1 MSGTV
6 IPSPPRRRGLQS
18 LAPMFV
24 GLFERYM
31 PDPFVLAIGLTAVS
45 ALLALLIAPKGSPEN
60 IVGSWYAGIFAIL
73 GFAFQMILIL
83 ATGHALA
90 HAPVVARLLRR
101 LVGLARTPN
110 QAVVLTFLV
119 AAAASLLNWGF
130 GLVVGAILARE
141 AARHVRLDFGWL
153 VAAAYSGF
161 AVWASGISS
170 SIALTQASH
179 GNALNIVEKITGGL
193 LPLSDTVFATF
204 NWLPTLVIV
213 LLMPAVFVA
222 IRPADADVAAYVP
235 EPEAPSPPLNQA
247 NTQSNSLARR
257 MDRSPAGSLFLLAA
271 GLAAV
276 AVLRIEGKLALD
288 VNMVILIFLIGG
300 IALHGNPVAY
310 GAAMRNAARQ
320 TGGMMLQYPFY
331 GGIMGIMSGT
341 GLADAISKAFVAVS
355 SAHTLPFWSY
365 ICSLIITFFVPSG
378 GGHWAVQGPFVVPA
392 AATLHASMAG
402 SAMAVAMGEQVANM
416 LQPFWALP
424 VVAMAGI
431 GIQRVMGYTV
441 VTFVVTGIIY
451 AVSLLVLI

>member
-6 IPSPPRRRGLQS
+6 VPSPPRRRGLQS

-24 GLFERYM
+24 DLFERYM

-60 IVGSWYAGIFAIL
+60 IVGSWYTGIFAIL

-90 HAPVVARLLRR
+90 HAPVVSRFLRR

-119 AAAASLLNWGF
+119 AAAASWLNWGF

-141 AARHVRLDFGWL
+141 VARHVRLDFGWL

-161 AVWASGISS
+161 VIWASGISS

-179 GNALNIVEKITGGL
+179 GNTLNIVEKITGGL

-204 NWLPTLVIV
+204 NWLPTLIIV
-213 LLMPAVFVA
+213 LVMPVVFVA
-222 IRPADADVAAYVP
+222 IRPADADVAAFVP
-235 EPEAPSPPLNQA
+235 EPEAPPPPPD
-247 NTQSNSLARR
+247 QSNSMARR
-257 MDRSPAGSLFLLAA
+257 MDRSPIGSLFLVAA

-300 IALHGNPVAY
+300 IALHGNPIAY

-441 VTFVVTGIIY
+441 VTFVVPGIIY

>member
-1 MSGTV
+1 MSEIV
-6 IPSPPRRRGLQS
+6 QPRPRRRGLQS
-18 LAPMFV
+18 LAPIFV

-31 PDPFVLAIGLTAVS
+31 PDPFVLAIGLTVVTAI
-45 ALLALLIAPKGSPEN
+45 LALLIAPHGSPAM
-60 IVGSWYAGIFAIL
+60 IVSTWYTGLFAIL
-73 GFAFQMILIL
+73 TFAFQMILIL

-90 HAPVVARLLRR
+90 HAPVVARFLHR
-101 LVGLARTPN
+101 LVEMARTPN

-141 AARHVRLDFGWL
+141 VARQVRVDFGWL

-170 SIALTQASH
+170 SIALTQATH
-179 GNALNIVEKITGGL
+179 GNALNIVEKLTGQM
-193 LPLSDTVFATF
+193 LPMSDTVFARF
-204 NWLPTLVIV
+204 NWLPTVLIVIV
-213 LLMPAVFVA
+213 VPIVFIA
-222 IRPADADVAAYVP
+222 IRPAESDVIAFAP
-235 EPEAPSPPLNQA
+235 EPELPAPPPDL
-247 NTQSNSLARR
+247 SNSPARR
-257 MDRSPAGSLFLLAA
+257 MDRSPVGSLFLVAA
-271 GLAAV
+271 GLAAMILLWV
-276 AVLRIEGKLALD
+276 KGTFAFD
-288 VNMVILIFLIGG
+288 VNMVILIFLIAG

-310 GAAMRNAARQ
+310 GSAMRNAAKQ
-320 TGGMMLQYPFY
+320 TGSMMLQYPFY

-341 GLADAISKAFVAVS
+341 GLADTISKAFVVIANQ
-355 SAHTLPFWSY
+355 HTLPFWAY

-402 SAMAVAMGEQVANM
+402 SAMGVAMGEEVANM

-424 VVAMAGI
+424 VVAIAGI

-441 VTFVVTGIIY
+441 VTFVVTGVIY
-451 AVSLLVLI
+451 GLALLLLV

>member
-1 MSGTV
+1 MSSTAL
-6 IPSPPRRRGLQS
+6 PQPRRRGLQS

-31 PDPFVLAIGLTAVS
+31 PDPFVLAIGLTALT
-45 ALLALLIAPKGSPEN
+45 AILALLIAPKGSPAM
-60 IVGSWYAGIFAIL
+60 IITTWYTGIFAIL

-101 LVGLARTPN
+101 LVALARTPN

-141 AARHVRLDFGWL
+141 VARQVRVDFGWL

-170 SIALTQASH
+170 SIALTQATH
-179 GNALNIVEKITGGL
+179 GNALNIVEKLTGQM

-204 NWLPTLVIV
+204 NWLPTLLIV
-213 LLMPAVFVA
+213 LVMPIVFIV
-222 IRPADADVAAYVP
+222 IRPADADVAVFVP
-235 EPEAPSPPLNQA
+235 EAELPPAPPDL
-247 NTQSNSLARR
+247 SNSIARR
-257 MDRSPAGSLFLLAA
+257 MDRSPVGSLFLLAA
-271 GLAAV
+271 GLAVV
-276 AVLRIEGKLALD
+276 AVLWFQGAFTFD
-288 VNMVILIFLIGG
+288 VNMIILIFLIGG
-300 IALHGNPVAY
+300 IALHGTPVAY
-310 GAAMRNAARQ
+310 GVAMKNAAKQ

-341 GLADAISKAFVAVS
+341 GLADSISKAFVVVS

-392 AATLHASMAG
+392 AVTLHASMAG
-402 SAMAVAMGEQVANM
+402 STMAVAMGEQVANM

-441 VTFVVTGIIY
+441 VTFVVTGVIY
-451 AVSLLVLI
+451 ALSLLLLI

>member
-1 MSGTV
+1 MSTTA
-6 IPSPPRRRGLQS
+6 SPQPRRRGLQS

-31 PDPFVLAIGLTAVS
+31 PDPFVLAIGLTAVT
-45 ALLALLIAPKGSPEN
+45 ALLALLIAPKGSPAM
-60 IVGSWYAGIFAIL
+60 IVTTWYGGIFAIL

-90 HAPVVARLLRR
+90 HAPVVARFLRR
-101 LVGLARTPN
+101 LVALARTPN

-141 AARHVRLDFGWL
+141 VARQVRVDFGWL

-170 SIALTQASH
+170 SIALTQATH
-179 GNALNIVEKITGGL
+179 GNALNIVEKLTGQT

-204 NWLPTLVIV
+204 NWLPTLLIV
-213 LLMPAVFVA
+213 LVMPIVFIA
-222 IRPADADVAAYVP
+222 IRPADADVVPFVP
-235 EPEAPSPPLNQA
+235 EAELPTPAPDL
-247 NTQSNSLARR
+247 SNSIARR
-257 MDRSPAGSLFLLAA
+257 MDRSPIGSLFLLAA
-271 GLAAV
+271 GLAVV
-276 AVLRIEGKLALD
+276 AVLWFQGAFTVD
-288 VNMVILIFLIGG
+288 VNMIILIFLIGG
-300 IALHGNPVAY
+300 IALHGTPVAY
-310 GAAMRNAARQ
+310 GNAMKNAAKQ

-341 GLADAISKAFVAVS
+341 GLADSISKAFVVVS

-392 AATLHASMAG
+392 AVTLQASMAG
-402 SAMAVAMGEQVANM
+402 STMAVAMGEQVANM

-441 VTFVVTGIIY
+441 VTFVVTGLIY
-451 AVSLLVLI
+451 ALALLVLV

>member
-1 MSGTV
+1 
-6 IPSPPRRRGLQS
+6 
-18 LAPMFV
+18 MFV
-24 GLFERYM
+24 DLFERYM
-31 PDPFVLAIGLTAVS
+31 PDPFVLAIGLTALT
-45 ALLALLIAPKGSPEN
+45 ALLALVIAPKGSPAL
-60 IVGSWYAGIFAIL
+60 IVTSWYTGIFAIL

-90 HAPVVARLLRR
+90 HAPVIARLLRR
-101 LVGLARTPN
+101 LVSLARTPN

-130 GLVVGAILARE
+130 GLVIGAILARE
-141 AARHVRLDFGWL
+141 VARQVRVDFGWL

-170 SIALTQASH
+170 SIALTQATH
-179 GNALNIVEKITGGL
+179 GNALNIVEKITGQS

-204 NWLPTLVIV
+204 NWLPTLLIV
-213 LLMPAVFVA
+213 LIMPVVFIA
-222 IRPADADVAAYVP
+222 IRPADDDMAVFVP
-235 EPEAPSPPLNQA
+235 EPEAPPAAPDP
-247 NTQSNSLARR
+247 SNSIARR
-257 MDRSPAGSLFLLAA
+257 MDRSPVGSLFLLAA
-271 GLAAV
+271 GLAV
-276 AVLRIEGKLALD
+276 VLVLWLQGTLAFD
-288 VNMVILIFLIGG
+288 VNMIILIFLIGG
-300 IALHGNPVAY
+300 IALHGTPVAY
-310 GAAMRNAARQ
+310 GEAMRNAAKQ

-341 GLADAISKAFVAVS
+341 GLADTISKAFVAIS
-355 SAHTLPFWSY
+355 SPHTLPFWSY

-402 SAMAVAMGEQVANM
+402 SSMAVAMGEQVANM

-441 VTFVVTGIIY
+441 VTFAVTGLIY
-451 AVSLLVLI
+451 ALSLLVLV

>member
-1 MSGTV
+1 MSDAAL
-6 IPSPPRRRGLQS
+6 PRPRRGLQS
-18 LAPMFV
+18 LAPTFV

-31 PDPFVLAIGLTAVS
+31 PDPFVLAIGLTALT
-45 ALLALLIAPKGSPEN
+45 AILALLIAPKGSPTM
-60 IVGSWYAGIFAIL
+60 IVTSWYTGIFAIL

-90 HAPVVARLLRR
+90 HAPAVARFLRR
-101 LVGLARTPN
+101 LVAMAHTPA

-119 AAAASLLNWGF
+119 AAIASLLNWGF

-141 AARHVRLDFGWL
+141 VARQVRVDFGWL

-170 SIALTQASH
+170 SIALTQATH
-179 GNALNIVEKITGGL
+179 GNALNIVEKLTGQL

-204 NWLPTLVIV
+204 NWLPTLLIV
-213 LLMPAVFVA
+213 LVMPLVFIA
-222 IRPADADVAAYVP
+222 IRPTDADVVAFVP
-235 EPEAPSPPLNQA
+235 EPEVATPAPDMSSSP
-247 NTQSNSLARR
+247 ARR
-257 MDRSPAGSLFLLAA
+257 MDRSPVGSLFLLAA

-276 AVLRIEGKLALD
+276 VVLWLQGTFTFD

-300 IALHGNPVAY
+300 IALHGSPIAY
-310 GAAMRNAARQ
+310 GEAMRNAARQ

-341 GLADAISKAFVAVS
+341 GLADAISKGFVAVS

-365 ICSLIITFFVPSG
+365 VCSLIITFFVPSG

-392 AATLHASMAG
+392 AATLHASMPAT
-402 SAMAVAMGEQVANM
+402 AMAVAMGEQVANM

-441 VTFVVTGIIY
+441 MTFVVTGVIY
-451 AVSLLVLI
+451 SLALLLLV

>member
-1 MSGTV
+1 MSGTAL
-6 IPSPPRRRGLQS
+6 SQPRRRGLQS
-18 LAPMFV
+18 LAPLFV

-31 PDPFVLAIGLTAVS
+31 PDPFVLAIGLTALTAV
-45 ALLALLIAPKGSPEN
+45 LALLLAPQGSPAM
-60 IVGSWYAGIFAIL
+60 VVTSWYAGIFAIL

-90 HAPVVARLLRR
+90 HAPVVVRLLRR
-101 LVGLARTPN
+101 LVALARTPN
-110 QAVVLTFLV
+110 QAVVLTFLA

-141 AARHVRLDFGWL
+141 VARQVRVDFGWL

-170 SIALTQASH
+170 SIALTQATH
-179 GNALNIVEKITGGL
+179 GNALNIVEKLTGQM

-204 NWLPTLVIV
+204 NWLPTALIVVVMPLVFI
-213 LLMPAVFVA
+213 A
-222 IRPADADVAAYVP
+222 IRPAESDVAAFVP
-235 EPEAPSPPLNQA
+235 EAELPSPPPDL
-247 NTQSNSLARR
+247 SHSPARR
-257 MDRSPAGSLFLLAA
+257 MDRSRVGSLFLLAA
-271 GLAAV
+271 GLAV
-276 AVLRIEGKLALD
+276 MLVLWLQGTLSFD
-288 VNMVILIFLIGG
+288 VNMVIFTFLIGG
-300 IALHGNPVAY
+300 IALHGTPVAY
-310 GAAMRNAARQ
+310 GEAMRNAAKQ

-341 GLADAISKAFVAVS
+341 GLANVISKAFVAVS
-355 SAHTLPFWSY
+355 SAHSLPFWSY
-365 ICSLIITFFVPSG
+365 VCSLIITFFVPSG

-392 AATLHASMAG
+392 AVTLHASMAG
-402 SAMAVAMGEQVANM
+402 STMAVAMGEQVANM

-441 VTFVVTGIIY
+441 VTFAVTGLIY
-451 AVSLLVLI
+451 ALALLVLI

>member
-1 MSGTV
+1 MSG
-6 IPSPPRRRGLQS
+6 SALSRPRRRGLQS
-18 LAPMFV
+18 VAPLFV
-24 GLFERYM
+24 DLFERYM
-31 PDPFVLAIGLTAVS
+31 PDPFVLAIILTALT
-45 ALLALLIAPKGSPEN
+45 AALALLIAPKGSPEL
-60 IVGSWYAGIFAIL
+60 IVSTWYAGIFAIL

-90 HAPVVARLLRR
+90 HAPVIERLLHR
-101 LVGLARTPN
+101 LVALARTPN

-141 AARHVRLDFGWL
+141 VARQVRVDFGWL

-161 AVWASGISS
+161 VVWASGLSS
-170 SIALTQASH
+170 SIALTQASY
-179 GNALNIVEKITGGL
+179 GNALNIVEKITGQV
-193 LPLSDTVFATF
+193 LPLSDTVFAAF
-204 NWLPTLVIV
+204 NWVPTLLIV
-213 LLMPAVFVA
+213 LIMPIVFIA
-222 IRPADADVAAYVP
+222 IRPADADVAAFVP
-235 EPEAPSPPLNQA
+235 EPEAPPPPA
-247 NTQSNSLARR
+247 EVSNAPARR
-257 MDRSPAGSLFLLAA
+257 LDRSPVGSLFLVAA

-276 AVLRIEGKLALD
+276 GVLWTEGKLALD
-288 VNMVILIFLIGG
+288 VNMVILIFLIAG
-300 IALHGNPVAY
+300 IGLHGSPVAY

-341 GLADAISKAFVAVS
+341 GLADSISKAFVAVS
-355 SAHTLPFWSY
+355 SDHSLPFWSY

-392 AATLHASMAG
+392 AAALHASMAG

-441 VTFVVTGIIY
+441 VTFVVTGVIY
-451 AVSLLVLI
+451 ALALLLLI

>member
-1 MSGTV
+1 MSGTAV
-6 IPSPPRRRGLQS
+6 PQHRRRGLHS
-18 LAPMFV
+18 VAPLFV
-24 GLFERYM
+24 DLFERYM
-31 PDPFVLAIGLTAVS
+31 PDPFVLAIILTAVT
-45 ALLALLIAPKGSPEN
+45 AALALLIAPKGSPEL
-60 IVGSWYAGIFAIL
+60 IVSTWYAGIFAIL

-90 HAPVVARLLRR
+90 HAPVIERFLHR
-101 LVGLARTPN
+101 LVALARTPN

-119 AAAASLLNWGF
+119 AAVASLLNWGF

-141 AARHVRLDFGWL
+141 VARQVRVDFGWL

-161 AVWASGISS
+161 VVWASGISS

-179 GNALNIVEKITGGL
+179 GNTLNIVEKITGQL
-193 LPLSDTVFATF
+193 LPLSDTVFAAF
-204 NWLPTLVIV
+204 NWVPTLLIV
-213 LLMPAVFVA
+213 LIMPFAFIA
-222 IRPADADVAAYVP
+222 IRPMDADVNAFVP
-235 EPEAPSPPLNQA
+235 EPDAPPPPA
-247 NTQSNSLARR
+247 EVSNAPARR
-257 MDRSPAGSLFLLAA
+257 MDRSPVGSLFLVAA

-276 AVLRIEGKLALD
+276 LVLWIEGKLALD
-288 VNMVILIFLIGG
+288 VNMVILIFLIAG
-300 IALHGNPVAY
+300 IGLHGSPVAY
-310 GAAMRNAARQ
+310 GAAMKNAAKQ

-341 GLADAISKAFVAVS
+341 GLADSISKAFVVVS
-355 SAHTLPFWSY
+355 NEHTLPFWSY

-441 VTFVVTGIIY
+441 VTFVVTGVIY
-451 AVSLLVLI
+451 GLALLLLI

>member
-1 MSGTV
+1 MSSTAL
-6 IPSPPRRRGLQS
+6 PQQRRRGLQA
-18 LAPMFV
+18 LAPIFV

-31 PDPFVLAIGLTAVS
+31 PDPFVLAIGLTAIT
-45 ALLALLIAPKGSPEN
+45 AILALLIAPKGSPAMV
-60 IVGSWYAGIFAIL
+60 VGSWYTGIFAIL

-90 HAPVVARLLRR
+90 HAPVVTRFLRR
-101 LVGLARTPN
+101 LVALARTPN

-141 AARHVRLDFGWL
+141 VARQVRVDFGWL

-179 GNALNIVEKITGGL
+179 GNTLNIVEKVTGQL

-204 NWLPTLVIV
+204 NWLPTLLIV
-213 LLMPAVFVA
+213 LVMPIVFIA
-222 IRPADADVAAYVP
+222 IRPADADVVAFVP
-235 EPEAPSPPLNQA
+235 EEETPAPAPDL
-247 NTQSNSLARR
+247 SNSIARR
-257 MDRSPAGSLFLLAA
+257 MDRSPVGSLFLVAA
-271 GLAAV
+271 GV
-276 AVLRIEGKLALD
+276 AVVVVLWLQGTLSLD
-288 VNMVILIFLIGG
+288 VNMVILVFLMTG
-300 IALHGNPVAY
+300 IALHGTPIAY
-310 GAAMRNAARQ
+310 GQAMKNAAKQ
-320 TGGMMLQYPFY
+320 TGSMMLQYPFY

-341 GLADAISKAFVAVS
+341 GLADTISKAFVAVAN
-355 SAHTLPFWSY
+355 AHTLPFWSY

-392 AATLHASMAG
+392 AAALHSSMAG

-441 VTFVVTGIIY
+441 VTFVVTGLIY
-451 AVSLLVLI
+451 ALALLLLV

>member
-1 MSGTV
+1 MSV
-6 IPSPPRRRGLQS
+6 ALPQPRRRGLQS

-24 GLFERYM
+24 DLFERYM
-31 PDPFVLAIGLTAVS
+31 PDPFVLAIGLTALTAV
-45 ALLALLIAPKGSPEN
+45 LALLIAPNGSPTM
-60 IVGSWYAGIFAIL
+60 IVTTWYGGIFAIL

-101 LVGLARTPN
+101 LVSMARTPN

-130 GLVVGAILARE
+130 GLVIGAILARE
-141 AARHVRLDFGWL
+141 VARQVRVDFGWL

-170 SIALTQASH
+170 SIALTQATH
-179 GNALNIVEKITGGL
+179 GNALNIVEKITGQL

-204 NWLPTLVIV
+204 NWLPTLLIVVI
-213 LLMPAVFVA
+213 MPIVFIA
-222 IRPADADVAAYVP
+222 IRPADADVTAFVP
-235 EPEAPSPPLNQA
+235 EPEAPPAAPDL
-247 NTQSNSLARR
+247 SNSIARR
-257 MDRSPAGSLFLLAA
+257 MDRSPVGSLFLLAA
-271 GLAAV
+271 GLAV
-276 AVLRIEGKLALD
+276 VFVLWLQGTLAFD
-288 VNMVILIFLIGG
+288 VNMIILIFLIGG
-300 IALHGNPVAY
+300 IALHGTPIAY
-310 GAAMRNAARQ
+310 GEAMRNAAKQ

-341 GLADAISKAFVAVS
+341 GLADTISKAFVVIS

-365 ICSLIITFFVPSG
+365 VCSLIITFFVPSG

-392 AATLHASMAG
+392 AATLNASMAG
-402 SAMAVAMGEQVANM
+402 SSMAVAMGEQVANM

-441 VTFVVTGIIY
+441 VTFVVTGLIY
-451 AVSLLVLI
+451 AIALLVLV

>member
-1 MSGTV
+1 
-6 IPSPPRRRGLQS
+6 
-18 LAPMFV
+18 MFV
-24 GLFERYM
+24 DLFERYM
-31 PDPFVLAIGLTAVS
+31 PDPFVLAIGLTALT
-45 ALLALLIAPKGSPEN
+45 ALLALVIAPKGSPAL
-60 IVGSWYAGIFAIL
+60 IVTSWYTGIFAIL

-90 HAPVVARLLRR
+90 HAPVIARLLRR
-101 LVGLARTPN
+101 LVSLARTPN

-130 GLVVGAILARE
+130 GLVIGAILARE
-141 AARHVRLDFGWL
+141 VARQVRVDFGWL

-170 SIALTQASH
+170 SIALTQATH
-179 GNALNIVEKITGGL
+179 GNALNIVEKITGQS

-204 NWLPTLVIV
+204 NWLPTLLIV
-213 LLMPAVFVA
+213 LIMPVVFIA
-222 IRPADADVAAYVP
+222 IRPADNDMAVFVP
-235 EPEAPSPPLNQA
+235 EPEAPPAAPDP
-247 NTQSNSLARR
+247 SNSIARR
-257 MDRSPAGSLFLLAA
+257 MDRSPIGSLFLLAA
-271 GLAAV
+271 GLAV
-276 AVLRIEGKLALD
+276 VLVLWLQGTLAFD
-288 VNMVILIFLIGG
+288 VNMIILIFLIGG
-300 IALHGNPVAY
+300 IALHGTPVAY
-310 GAAMRNAARQ
+310 GEAMRNAAKQ

-341 GLADAISKAFVAVS
+341 GLADTISKAFVAIS
-355 SAHTLPFWSY
+355 SPHTLPFWSY

-402 SAMAVAMGEQVANM
+402 SSMAVAMGEQVANM

-441 VTFVVTGIIY
+441 VTFAVTGLIY
-451 AVSLLVLI
+451 ALSLLVLV

>member
-1 MSGTV
+1 MSQIV
-6 IPSPPRRRGLQS
+6 QPQPRRRGLQS
-18 LAPMFV
+18 VAPLFV
-24 GLFERYM
+24 DLFERYM
-31 PDPFVLAIGLTAVS
+31 PDPFVLAIGLTAVT
-45 ALLALLIAPKGSPEN
+45 ALLALLIAPKGSPSM
-60 IVGSWYAGIFAIL
+60 IVSTWYTGIFAIL

-90 HAPVVARLLRR
+90 HAPIVARFLRR
-101 LVGLARTPN
+101 LVALVNTPN
-110 QAVVLTFLV
+110 QAVILTFLV

-141 AARHVRLDFGWL
+141 VARQVRVDFGWL

-161 AVWASGISS
+161 VVWASGISS
-170 SIALTQASH
+170 SIALTQATH
-179 GNALNIVEKITGGL
+179 GNALNIVEKLTGQMV
-193 LPLSDTVFATF
+193 PLSDTVFATF
-204 NWLPTLVIV
+204 NWLPTLLIV
-213 LLMPAVFVA
+213 LVMPFVFIA
-222 IRPADADVAAYVP
+222 IRPADADVAAFVP
-235 EPEAPSPPLNQA
+235 EPEAPPAPV
-247 NTQSNSLARR
+247 TVSNSPARR
-257 MDRSPAGSLFLLAA
+257 MDRSPIGSLFLVAA
-271 GLAAV
+271 GIAAMF
-276 AVLRIEGKLALD
+276 VLWMQGTLALD

-300 IALHGNPVAY
+300 IALHGTPVAY

-341 GLADAISKAFVAVS
+341 GLADSISEAFVAIS
-355 SAHTLPFWSY
+355 STHTLPFWSY
-365 ICSLIITFFVPSG
+365 ICSLVITFFVPSG

-392 AATLHASMAG
+392 AASLHASMAG

-441 VTFVVTGIIY
+441 VTFAVAGVIY
-451 AVSLLVLI
+451 ALALLLLI

>member
-1 MSGTV
+1 
-6 IPSPPRRRGLQS
+6 
-18 LAPMFV
+18 MFV
-24 GLFERYM
+24 DLFERYM
-31 PDPFVLAIGLTAVS
+31 PDPFVLAIGLTALT
-45 ALLALLIAPKGSPEN
+45 ALLALVIAPKGSPAL
-60 IVGSWYAGIFAIL
+60 IVTSWYTGIFAIL

-90 HAPVVARLLRR
+90 HAPVIARLLRR
-101 LVGLARTPN
+101 LVSLARTPN

-130 GLVVGAILARE
+130 GLVIGAILARE
-141 AARHVRLDFGWL
+141 VARQVRVDFGWL

-170 SIALTQASH
+170 SIALTQATH
-179 GNALNIVEKITGGL
+179 GNALNIVEKITGQS

-204 NWLPTLVIV
+204 NWLPTLLIV
-213 LLMPAVFVA
+213 LIMPVVFIA
-222 IRPADADVAAYVP
+222 IRPADNDMAVFVP
-235 EPEAPSPPLNQA
+235 EPEAPPAAPDP
-247 NTQSNSLARR
+247 SNSIARR
-257 MDRSPAGSLFLLAA
+257 MDRSPIGSLFLLAA
-271 GLAAV
+271 GLAV
-276 AVLRIEGKLALD
+276 VLVLWLQGTLAFD
-288 VNMVILIFLIGG
+288 VNMIILIFLIGG
-300 IALHGNPVAY
+300 IALHGTPVAY
-310 GAAMRNAARQ
+310 GAAMRNAAKQ

-341 GLADAISKAFVAVS
+341 GLADTISKAFVAIS
-355 SAHTLPFWSY
+355 SPHTLPFWSY

-402 SAMAVAMGEQVANM
+402 SSMAVAMGEQVANM

-441 VTFVVTGIIY
+441 VTFVVTGLIY
-451 AVSLLVLI
+451 ALSLLALV

>member
-1 MSGTV
+1 
-6 IPSPPRRRGLQS
+6 
-18 LAPMFV
+18 MFV
-24 GLFERYM
+24 DLFERYM
-31 PDPFVLAIGLTAVS
+31 PDPFVLAIGLTALT
-45 ALLALLIAPKGSPEN
+45 ALLALAIAPKGSPAL
-60 IVGSWYAGIFAIL
+60 IVTSWYTGIFAIL

-101 LVGLARTPN
+101 LVSLARTPN

-130 GLVVGAILARE
+130 GLVIGAILARE
-141 AARHVRLDFGWL
+141 VARQVRVDFGWL

-170 SIALTQASH
+170 SIALTQATH
-179 GNALNIVEKITGGL
+179 GNALNIVEKITGQS

-204 NWLPTLVIV
+204 NWLPTLLIV
-213 LLMPAVFVA
+213 LIMPVVFIA
-222 IRPADADVAAYVP
+222 IRPADDDMAVFVP
-235 EPEAPSPPLNQA
+235 EPEAPPAAPDP
-247 NTQSNSLARR
+247 SNSIARR
-257 MDRSPAGSLFLLAA
+257 MDRSPVGSLFLLAA
-271 GLAAV
+271 GLAV
-276 AVLRIEGKLALD
+276 VLVLWLQGTLAFD
-288 VNMVILIFLIGG
+288 VNMIILIFLIGG
-300 IALHGNPVAY
+300 IALHGTPVAY
-310 GAAMRNAARQ
+310 GEAMRNAAKQ

-341 GLADAISKAFVAVS
+341 GLADTISKAFVAIS

-402 SAMAVAMGEQVANM
+402 SSMAVAMGEQVANM

-441 VTFVVTGIIY
+441 VTFAVTGLIY
-451 AVSLLVLI
+451 ALSLLVLV